1 MEGKAAAI
9 YIGTSGWNYKHW
21 KGPFYPEDLAARDWF
36 AYYAER
42 FHTVEINNSFYKLPE
57 KKTFE
62 QWADSAPEGF
72 LFSVKASRYITHTK
86 KLKDPQ
92 EPVGRFM
99 ENARGLGEK
108 LGPVLFQLPPRW
120 KCNPKRLDGFLEALP
135 EDCRCAVEF
144 RDESWWDPRIYE
156 VLRAKNAAFCIFE
169 LEGRQSPMEVT
180 ADFVYIRL
188 HGPEEAYQGL
198 YDDDVLS
205 EWASAILQRAGEGID
220 VYCYFDNDENGYA
233 ARNALRLQQLAGVL

>member
-1 MEGKAAAI
+1 MENRASAI
-9 YIGTSGWNYKHW
+9 HIGTSGWNYRHW
-21 KGPFYPEDLAARDWF
+21 KGPFYPEDLAAGNWF

-42 FHTVEINNSFYKLPE
+42 FHTVEINNSFYRLPE

-62 QWADSAPEGF
+62 QWAENAPDDF
-72 LFSVKASRYITHTK
+72 VFSVKASRYITHTK

-92 EPVGRFM
+92 EPVGRLM

-120 KCNPKRLDGFLEALP
+120 KCNPQRLEEFLGVFP
-135 EDCRCAVEF
+135 GDCRCAVEF
-144 RDESWWDPRIYE
+144 RDESWWEPRVYE
-156 VLRAKNAAFCIFE
+156 VLGSRNAAFCLFE

-205 EWASAILQRAGEGID
+205 GWASKILQWAGGGTD

-233 ARNALRLQQLAGVL
+233 ARNALRLQQLTGIL